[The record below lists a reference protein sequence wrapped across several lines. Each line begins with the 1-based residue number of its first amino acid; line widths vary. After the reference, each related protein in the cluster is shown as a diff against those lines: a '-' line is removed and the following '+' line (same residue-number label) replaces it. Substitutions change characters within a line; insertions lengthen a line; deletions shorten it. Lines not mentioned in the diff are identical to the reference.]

1 VLTIFFTVRAAH
13 PVSAQKKRYHM
24 NLQDFLLSDYGNASS
39 RPSPVN
45 RMMAAFAADFR
56 DGVDINLGVGYVN
69 ESTIPYDLILEAVQ
83 QVLAQPDTYRVPL
96 NYGGPEGSANLIAS
110 IRNYHLQNGIGGL
123 TAGVLDRLR
132 IIIGPSGATSLLEAA
147 AHVLRR
153 GIVVTSDPMYYIYC
167 NCLERLGFEVLTVA
181 EDTDGMRPDLLQ
193 KKLSALGPRKND
205 ISFFYIV
212 TVNNPTGSILSSER
226 RQSIVAMAEALSS
239 ELGRKIPLIF
249 DKAYEDLVHDAT
261 VEALQSPLLFD
272 RLGQVF
278 EVGTFSKILSPALR
292 IGYMTGTA
300 GPFLDAMVQK
310 TSDVGFSAPLISQE
324 VASYLL
330 DHHVGRQVEKVRQ
343 GYREKAAAVRSWIDA
358 ELASFLSGCSGGR
371 AGFYFYVTFKD
382 IETAEGSA
390 FYKFLVRTTDDPAI
404 DGPAGSKHPRVMY
417 VPGEFCVHPLGD
429 MVAAGRRQLR
439 LSYGFEE
446 PARIRQAIVFMR
458 QAADYARTKHQR

>member
-1 VLTIFFTVRAAH
+1 MQLLDFF
-13 PVSAQKKRYHM
+13 
-24 NLQDFLLSDYGNASS
+24 LSDYGKASS

-45 RMMAAFAADFR
+45 RMMASFAADFR

-83 QVLAQPDTYRVPL
+83 QVLVQPGKYRVPF

-110 IRNYHLQNGIGGL
+110 IRNYYLQNRIGGM
-123 TAGVLDRLR
+123 TAGLLDRLR
-132 IIIGPSGATSLLEAA
+132 IIIGPSGATSLLEGA

-167 NCLERLGFEVLTVA
+167 NCLERLGFDVLAVA
-181 EDTDGMRPDLLQ
+181 EDNDGMQPDLLQ
-193 KKLSALGPRKND
+193 EKLSALGSRKNE
-205 ISFFYIV
+205 ISFFYVV
-212 TVNNPTGSILSSER
+212 TVNNPTGSILSNKR
-226 RQSIVAMAEALSS
+226 RQAIVAIAEDLSH
-239 ELGRKIPLIF
+239 ELGRKIPVIF

-261 VEALQSPLLFD
+261 VEDLHSPLLFD

-278 EVGTFSKILSPALR
+278 EVGTLSKILSPALR
-292 IGYMTGTA
+292 IGYMTGPA

-324 VASYLL
+324 AASYLL

-343 GYREKAAAVRSWIDA
+343 GYREKATAVRSWIDE
-358 ELASFLSGCSGGR
+358 ELGHYFSKCCGGR

-390 FYKFLVRTTDDPAI
+390 FYRFLARTTGDPAI
-404 DGPAGSKHPRVMY
+404 DGQPDNKNPRVIY
-417 VPGEFCVHPLGD
+417 VPGEFCVHPHGD
-429 MVAAGRRQLR
+429 LVEAGRRQLR
-439 LSYGFEE
+439 LSFGFEE
-446 PARIRQAIVFMR
+446 LSRMRQAIVYMR
-458 QAADYARTKHQR
+458 QAADYALKKQQS